1 MPEAPKRHDP
11 PSRPVD
17 GALNDMAVLKNQDP
31 NRVYCLANPNDY
43 HTGVN
48 WMQRLGWVVETWRK
62 DGVKVIGGPTQADGE
77 ALTVGGDVV
86 MSLPRAVHEER
97 LQNAWA
103 VADRR
108 AKSIGQDDSVG
119 RVYGQVEGFDRG

>member
-1 MPEAPKRHDP
+1 
-11 PSRPVD
+11 
-17 GALNDMAVLKNQDP
+17 MAVLKNQDP

-62 DGVKVIGGPTQADGE
+62 DGVKVIGGATQNDGD
-77 ALTVGGDVV
+77 ALTVGGDMV

-97 LQNAWA
+97 LRSGWA
-103 VADRR
+103 VADTRS
-108 AKSIGQDDSVG
+108 KSIGQAEDAVIEG
-119 RVYGQVEGFDRG
+119 RRVRGTVEGFDRG